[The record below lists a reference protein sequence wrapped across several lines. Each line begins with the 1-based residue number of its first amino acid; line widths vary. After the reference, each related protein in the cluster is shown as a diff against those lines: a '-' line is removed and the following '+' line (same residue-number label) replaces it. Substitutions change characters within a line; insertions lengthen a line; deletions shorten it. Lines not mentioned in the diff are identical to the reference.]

1 MKVAVIGGTGA
12 IGKALA
18 RHLSRE
24 YEVIIGSRDPS
35 RAVEAAAAIRGAS
48 GSDYEGASRASDVVI
63 FAIPYEAMDLLAN
76 LDAAVSSKLVI
87 SAINPMKMEDGL
99 FRYAPKR
106 ASAAEELADMLPH
119 GRVATAF
126 NNVPSGF
133 LKEDAVPPVD
143 ILVAADSKETYAE
156 AAKLIASIRE
166 MRPLNAG
173 PLSEARIVEAMTPLV
188 LNLAKLN
195 GTKALATRF
204 VSRKG

>member
-99 FRYAPKR
+99 FRYAPRR